1 MALVWDPSSRLA
13 PCPPSSFCPSPTRM
27 DIYSCL
33 CALVVCHTSPRSLR
47 FFFRGEK
54 GLDGGEMGVGVG
66 AEFSI
71 SCLSWRQP
79 TPSSTPAPPRGALS
93 VPLSHY
99 QSFCEHPRRSMEKN
113 LGWVGT
119 ALMSGL
125 LGGLRY
131 HWSPYSLQQLVNIW
145 ADSFQPACMVAGSA
159 PGETVSPHCPS
170 WNGFSLFGLLALWL
184 PYDFSPNEFK
194 EASWICSLSA
204 LLTVSLGA
212 TLYPLDGSTH
222 PPTWYVCLND
232 ADRNEFFSLKCCT
245 QPQNY
250 FRASFHLHIRAENPW
265 CRHGPS

>member
-1 MALVWDPSSRLA
+1 MNEWKELPRGLKEILSEMVDYLGKTLNHKDKEQSKIDPSSRLA

-66 AEFSI
+66 AEFSV

-131 HWSPYSLQQLVNIW
+131 HWSPYSLQQLVNI
-145 ADSFQPACMVAGSA
+145 
-159 PGETVSPHCPS
+159 
-170 WNGFSLFGLLALWL
+170 
-184 PYDFSPNEFK
+184 
-194 EASWICSLSA
+194 
-204 LLTVSLGA
+204 
-212 TLYPLDGSTH
+212 
-222 PPTWYVCLND
+222 
-232 ADRNEFFSLKCCT
+232 
-245 QPQNY
+245 
-250 FRASFHLHIRAENPW
+250 
-265 CRHGPS
+265 